1 MHEFNCLFDSC
12 RQAFNQNR
20 TLERARKLGQG
31 LLTCF
36 GRHTI
41 TGILSATGQQ
51 FIDWSAAYKLF
62 KGDRM
67 DVNHLFNVARQK
79 AISLLPDGQKIF
91 AHLDDTLIRKRGKK
105 IPGTAWRRDP
115 LGPPFHTNFIWGQ
128 RFIQI
133 SMAIPTQ
140 LNFCQARAIPIDF
153 HHAPTLKR
161 PNKTAPQAEWQEF
174 KKQQPLAK
182 LSHQG
187 SIRIQQLRSKLD
199 HDGYQN
205 KNLCLSVDG
214 SYTNQAVLQQ
224 LPPNTTLI
232 GRIRKDT
239 KLYNVPEVQNV
250 RGRKKVYGERIPT
263 PEQIR
268 QSNDFDYE
276 TIKAWAT
283 GNVHDFQVKVIRNL
297 KWRPAGEHHNLQLV
311 IIRPLGYK
319 LTKTSR
325 ILYREPAYLICTDS
339 NLQTDELLQ
348 AYLWRW
354 EIEVN
359 FRDEKT
365 LLGCGQAQ
373 VRSPQSIEKAPAF
386 TVAMYAF
393 VHLAALVANKVRD
406 TSSILPRPKWDPVE
420 KNQRLSTMEIINL
433 FRLQTWSKSIKEN
446 FLGFI
451 KKETDFK
458 NLRNCADPL
467 LSASFYIRK

>member
-20 TLERARKLGQG
+20 TLERARKLGHG

-67 DVNHLFNVARQK
+67 DVNHLFDVARQK
-79 AISLLPDGQKIF
+79 AISLLPDCHRVF
-91 AHLDDTLIRKRGKK
+91 AHLDDTLIRKRGKN
-105 IPGTAWRRDP
+105 IPGAAWRRDP

-133 SMAIPTQ
+133 SMAVPSQ
-140 LNFCQARAIPIDF
+140 LGFCQSRAIPIDF
-153 HHAPTLKR
+153 HHAPSIKK
-161 PNKTAPQAEWQEF
+161 PKKTASEEEWCEF
-174 KKQQPLAK
+174 KKQQSLAK

-187 SIRIQQLRSKLD
+187 ILRIRQLRLKLN
-199 HDGYQN
+199 HDGLRH
-205 KNLCLSVDG
+205 KNLCVSVDG

-224 LPPNTTLI
+224 LPSNTTLI

-239 KLYNVPEVQNV
+239 KLYKQPEHQNA
-250 RGRKKVYGERIPT
+250 RGRKKVYGDQIPT

-268 QSNDFDYE
+268 QSNNYE
-276 TIKAWAT
+276 YEIIQAWAT
-283 GNVHDFQVKVIRNL
+283 GKVHDFHVKVVHNL
-297 KWRPAGEHHNLQLV
+297 KWRTAGEQHNLQLI
-311 IIRPLGYK
+311 IIRPLGYR
-319 LTKTSR
+319 LTKASK
-325 ILYREPAYLICTDS
+325 ILYREPAYLICTDDH
-339 NLQTDELLQ
+339 LQINELIQ

-359 FRDEKT
+359 FRDEKS

-373 VRSPQSIEKAPAF
+373 VRCPQSVEKAPAF

-393 VHLAALVANKVRD
+393 IHLAALVANKVRD
-406 TSSILPRPKWDPVE
+406 SAILPRPRWDPAE

-446 FLGFI
+446 FLGFV
-451 KKETDFK
+451 KKEAEIK
-458 NLRNCADPL
+458 SLINYANPL
-467 LSASFYIRK
+467 LSATLYIRK

>member
-1 MHEFNCLFDSC
+1 
-12 RQAFNQNR
+12 
-20 TLERARKLGQG
+20 

-67 DVNHLFNVARQK
+67 DVNHLFDVARQK
-79 AISLLPDGQKIF
+79 AISLLPDCQRII
-91 AHLDDTLIRKRGKK
+91 AHLDDTLIRKRGKN

-115 LGPPFHTNFIWGQ
+115 LGPPFHTNFVWGQ

-133 SMAIPTQ
+133 SMALPTQ
-140 LNFCQARAIPIDF
+140 LGFCQARAIPIDF
-153 HHAPTLKR
+153 HHAPSIKR
-161 PNKTAPQAEWQEF
+161 PNKTASEEAWREF

-187 SIRIQQLRSKLD
+187 SLRIRQLRLKLN
-199 HDGYQN
+199 HDGFQN
-205 KNLCLSVDG
+205 KNLCVSVDG

-224 LPPNTTLI
+224 LPSNTMLI

-239 KLYNVPEVQNV
+239 KLYKQPELQNA

-268 QSNDFDYE
+268 QSNDYKYE
-276 TIKAWAT
+276 VIKAWAA
-283 GNVHDFQVKVIRNL
+283 GKVHDFHVKIIHNL
-297 KWRPAGEHHNLQLV
+297 KWRSAGERHNLQLV
-311 IIRPLGYK
+311 IIGPLGYR
-319 LTKTSR
+319 LTKSSK
-325 ILYREPAYLICTDS
+325 ILYREPAYLICTDDH
-339 NLQTDELLQ
+339 LRTDELIQ

-393 VHLAALVANKVRD
+393 IHLAALVANKVRD
-406 TSSILPRPKWDPVE
+406 SSVILPRPRWDPALKE
-420 KNQRLSTMEIINL
+420 QRLSTMEIINL
-433 FRLQTWSKSIKEN
+433 FRFQTWSKSIKEN
-446 FLGFI
+446 FLGFV
-451 KKETDFK
+451 KKEADIK
-458 NLRNCADPL
+458 SLRNYADPL
-467 LSASFYIRK
+467 LSASLYIRK

>member
-1 MHEFNCLFDSC
+1 M
-12 RQAFNQNR
+12 
-20 TLERARKLGQG
+20 
-31 LLTCF
+31 
-36 GRHTI
+36 
-41 TGILSATGQQ
+41 SATGQQ

-79 AISLLPDGQKIF
+79 AISLLPDCQRII
-91 AHLDDTLIRKRGKK
+91 AHLDDTLIRKRGKN
-105 IPGTAWRRDP
+105 IPGAAWRRDP
-115 LGPPFHTNFIWGQ
+115 LGPPFHTNFVWGQ

-133 SMAIPTQ
+133 SMAVPSQ
-140 LNFCQARAIPIDF
+140 LGFCQARAIPIDF
-153 HHAPTLKR
+153 HHAPSIKR
-161 PNKTAPQAEWQEF
+161 PNKTASPAEWNEF
-174 KKQQPLAK
+174 KSQQSLAK

-187 SIRIQQLRSKLD
+187 NLRIQQLRHNLN
-199 HDGYQN
+199 HDGFQD
-205 KNLCLSVDG
+205 KSLCVSVDG
-214 SYTNQAVLQQ
+214 SYTNQTVLQQ
-224 LPPNTTLI
+224 LPSNTMLI

-239 KLYNVPEVQNV
+239 KLYKQPELQNA

-268 QSNDFDYE
+268 QSNDHEYE
-276 TIKAWAT
+276 VIKAWAT
-283 GNVHDFQVKVIRNL
+283 GKVHDFHIKVIHNL
-297 KWRPAGEHHNLQLV
+297 KWRSAGERHNLQLV
-311 IIRPLGYK
+311 IIRPLGYR
-319 LTKTSR
+319 LTKTSKV
-325 ILYREPAYLICTDS
+325 LYREPAYLICTDD
-339 NLQTDELLQ
+339 NLRSDELLQ

-406 TSSILPRPKWDPVE
+406 SSSILPRPKWDPAE
-420 KNQRLSTMEIINL
+420 KDQRLSTMEIINL

-446 FLGFI
+446 FLGFV
-451 KKETDFK
+451 KKEAIYK
-458 NLRNCADPL
+458 SLRNYADPL
-467 LSASFYIRK
+467 LSASLYIRK

>member
-1 MHEFNCLFDSC
+1 MYEFNRLFDSC
-12 RQAFNQNR
+12 YKAFNQNR

-62 KGDRM
+62 KCDRM
-67 DVNHLFNVARQK
+67 DVNRLFDVARQK
-79 AISLLPDGQKIF
+79 AITLLPDGQRIF

-105 IPGTAWRRDP
+105 IPGAAWRRDP

-133 SMAIPTQ
+133 SMAVPSQ
-140 LNFCQARAIPIDF
+140 HELCQARAIPIDF
-153 HHAPTLKR
+153 HHSPSIKR
-161 PNKTAPQAEWQEF
+161 PSIKAAAEQWSEF
-174 KKQQPLAK
+174 KKQYSLAK

-187 SIRIQQLRSKLD
+187 SLRIQQLRSKLND
-199 HDGYQN
+199 DGHQN
-205 KNLCLSVDG
+205 ANLCISVDG
-214 SYTNQAVLQQ
+214 SYTNQEVLQQ
-224 LPPNTTLI
+224 LPSNTTLI

-239 KLYNVPEVQNV
+239 KLYKLPEYQNP
-250 RGRKKVYGERIPT
+250 RGRKKVYGERMPT

-268 QSNDFDYE
+268 QSSEYE
-276 TIKAWAT
+276 YKVIKAWAA
-283 GNVHDFQVKVIRNL
+283 GKVHDFQVKVIRDL
-297 KWRPAGEHHNLQLV
+297 KWRPAGERHHLQLV
-311 IIRPLGYK
+311 IIRPLGYR
-319 LTKTSR
+319 LTASSR
-325 ILYREPAYLICTDS
+325 ILYREPAYLICTDDK
-339 NLQTDELLQ
+339 LKTEELLQ

-373 VRSPQSIEKAPAF
+373 VRSPQAVEKAPAF
-386 TVAMYAF
+386 SVAMYAF
-393 VHLAALVANKVRD
+393 IHLAALVANKVRD
-406 TSSILPRPKWDPVE
+406 TSSILPRPKWDPAA
-420 KNQRLSTMEIINL
+420 KHQRLSTMEIINL
-433 FRLQTWSKSIKEN
+433 FRLQIWSKSIKEN

-451 KKETDFK
+451 KKDASLK
-458 NLRNCADPL
+458 SLRNYADPL
-467 LSASFYIRK
+467 LSASLYIRK